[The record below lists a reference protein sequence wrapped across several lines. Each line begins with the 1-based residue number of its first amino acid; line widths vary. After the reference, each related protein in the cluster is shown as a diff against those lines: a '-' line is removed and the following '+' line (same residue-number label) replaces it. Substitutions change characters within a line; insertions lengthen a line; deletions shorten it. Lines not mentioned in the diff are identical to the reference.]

1 MSIIKYKWFWA
12 WDFDKEERWLNEMSE
27 KGLQLTA
34 VKAIRYKFDEGIPNE
49 YTYRIEMLDELPS
62 TKKSRDYIRFLEET
76 GVEMIGC
83 YIRWVYL
90 RKKKSEGDFDLFS
103 DLDSRINHLTKIL
116 YFLAVFIPIEL
127 MCAINLWNSYSS
139 HKEPYSLVFA
149 LLASLL
155 EVLIILGVF
164 KIYNHRKRLREDRCL
179 HE

>member
-12 WDFDKEERWLNEMSE
+12 WNFDKEEKWLNEMSE
-27 KGLQLTA
+27 KGLQLTD
-34 VKAIRYKFDEGIPNE
+34 VKAIRYKFDEGKPDE

-62 TKKSRDYIRFLEET
+62 SKRSRDYIRFLEET

-90 RKKKSEGDFDLFS
+90 RKKKTEGDFDLFS

-116 YFLAVFIPIEL
+116 YFLAVFIPIIL
-127 MCAINLWNSYSS
+127 INTANLWSIYSS
-139 HKEPYSLVFA
+139 ENAEYSLVFP
-149 LLASLL
+149 LLNSVVAVL
-155 EVLIILGVF
+155 LIIGVTR
-164 KIYNHRKRLREDRCL
+164 IYNHRKQMKEERCL